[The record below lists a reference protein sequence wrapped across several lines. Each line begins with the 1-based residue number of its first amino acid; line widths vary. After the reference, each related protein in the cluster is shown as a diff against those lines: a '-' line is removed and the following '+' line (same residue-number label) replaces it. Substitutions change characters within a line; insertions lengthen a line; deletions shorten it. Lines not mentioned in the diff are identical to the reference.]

1 MNTVSTERMRNI
13 KQRKVLILE
22 RKTPFFRILR
32 FFVIFCIFT
41 VVSNPELWLSKSITP
56 AGPLS
61 QDMLSLGGFFIFR
74 GAV

>member
-1 MNTVSTERMRNI
+1 MNNLTAERMRN
-13 KQRKVLILE
+13 KNHRNALIPE

-74 GAV
+74 EAA

>member
-1 MNTVSTERMRNI
+1 MKPVSTESRLN
-13 KQRKVLILE
+13 KTHETALIPA
-22 RKTPFFRILR
+22 RINPFSRILR
-32 FFVIFCIFT
+32 FFAFFCIFT
-41 VVSNPELWLSKSITP
+41 VVSNPEMWLIDFSTP

>member
-1 MNTVSTERMRNI
+1 MKTLTAERMRNKI
-13 KQRKVLILE
+13 HGNALILD
-22 RKTPFFRILR
+22 RKTPFFRIFV

-61 QDMLSLGGFFIFR
+61 QDMLSLGGFFVFR
-74 GAV
+74 EAA